1 MQRNY
6 KIEKNKRSLE
16 DGFGEEEKRRVSV
29 NLAESHL
36 QLLEDTLKGVDRS
49 KTIRRILD
57 FYEKASQ
64 ERESEQ
70 IL

>member
-1 MQRNY
+1 
-6 KIEKNKRSLE
+6 LE
-16 DGFGEEEKRRVSV
+16 DGFEEEEKRRVSV
-29 NLAESHL
+29 NLTESHL

-57 FYEKASQ
+57 FYEKTSQ
-64 ERESEQ
+64 ERTEQ